1 MSDFTLFV
9 CGLVVTLV
17 AGLGVITSEVF
28 LGYSRY
34 LKSIQDDSLKED
46 EKKSSLK
53 QKSSLKEN
61 YGDV

>member
-17 AGLGVITSEVF
+17 TGLGIITSEVF

-34 LKSIQDDSLKED
+34 LKSTQDDSLKED
-46 EKKSSLK
+46 KE
-53 QKSSLKEN
+53 KSSLKEN
-61 YGDV
+61 YGDIQV

>member
-1 MSDFTLFV
+1 MNDFTLFL
-9 CGLVVTLV
+9 CGLVVALV

-34 LKSIQDDSLKED
+34 LKSIQDYSRKEYD
-46 EKKSSLK
+46 KK
-53 QKSSLKEN
+53 KSSLKEN

>member
-1 MSDFTLFV
+1 MNDFTLFL
-9 CGLVVTLV
+9 CGLVVALV

-34 LKSIQDDSLKED
+34 LKSIQDYYRKEYD
-46 EKKSSLK
+46 KK
-53 QKSSLKEN
+53 KSSLKEN

>member
-61 YGDV
+61 YGDI

>member
-1 MSDFTLFV
+1 MNDFALFV

-34 LKSIQDDSLKED
+34 LKSTQDHSSNDKE
-46 EKKSSLK
+46 
-53 QKSSLKEN
+53 KSSLKEN

>member
-1 MSDFTLFV
+1 VSDFTLFV

-61 YGDV
+61 YGDI

>member
-1 MSDFTLFV
+1 VSDFTLFA

-34 LKSIQDDSLKED
+34 LKSTQDDSLKED
-46 EKKSSLK
+46 KE
-53 QKSSLKEN
+53 KSSLKEN
-61 YGDV
+61 YGDI

>member
-1 MSDFTLFV
+1 MNDFTLFL
-9 CGLVVTLV
+9 CGLVVALV

-34 LKSIQDDSLKED
+34 LKSIQDYYRKEHD
-46 EKKSSLK
+46 KK
-53 QKSSLKEN
+53 KSSLKEN

>member
-1 MSDFTLFV
+1 MSDFTLFA

-34 LKSIQDDSLKED
+34 LKSTQDDSLKED
-46 EKKSSLK
+46 KE
-53 QKSSLKEN
+53 KSSLKEN
-61 YGDV
+61 YGDI